1 MTTAYLSDPI
11 FTAFRAI
18 LLTKY
23 SSGVMIVVSLFFV
36 IQQGLSMTNPLEDI
50 IARQGWCVADGAT
63 GSNFFDRG
71 LEAGYPPDLW
81 CVERPEDVLWLHGAF
96 LNAGADVILTNSFGA
111 NAPRLKLHKAEGR
124 VAELNIAAAKLAR
137 TAAQRQFDDTGRRT
151 VVAGSIGPTG
161 ELFEPMGSLTHEQT
175 VAIFKDQALALAEG
189 GAEVIWIETM
199 SSLEEVA
206 AAAEA
211 GRATGLPVCATLTF
225 DTARRSMMGITPA
238 DFAHFA
244 VEIGLDMAG
253 SNCGV
258 GPAEL
263 MDSTQGM
270 IATGIEIPV
279 IAKGNC
285 GIPQYVNGAIH
296 FHGSPELMAHYALFA
311 RAAGAS
317 IIGGCCGTTPEH
329 IAAMVEALNTTEP
342 EALDTQAM
350 ATLLGEPWAALAA
363 KENTAEGGKRRS
375 RRRKV

>member
-1 MTTAYLSDPI
+1 
-11 FTAFRAI
+11 
-18 LLTKY
+18 
-23 SSGVMIVVSLFFV
+23 
-36 IQQGLSMTNPLEDI
+36 
-50 IARQGWCVADGAT
+50 
-63 GSNFFDRG
+63 
-71 LEAGYPPDLW
+71 
-81 CVERPEDVLWLHGAF
+81 
-96 LNAGADVILTNSFGA
+96 
-111 NAPRLKLHKAEGR
+111 
-124 VAELNIAAAKLAR
+124 
-137 TAAQRQFDDTGRRT
+137 
-151 VVAGSIGPTG
+151 
-161 ELFEPMGSLTHEQT
+161 MGSLTHEQT

-189 GAEVIWIETM
+189 GAEIIWIETM

-211 GRATGLPVCATLTF
+211 GRATGLRVCATLTF

-317 IIGGCCGTTPEH
+317 IIGGCCGTTPDH
-329 IAAMVEALNTTEP
+329 IAAMVEALNTTKP

-375 RRRKV
+375 RRRKA